1 MRFSTL
7 SKPVTG
13 VFAALAISGMAFAQ
27 TCPGADAFEPN
38 DDCLTTTA
46 ITAGTTYPGLSR
58 TGPASVVGD
67 SPDFYTVNVAAQSD
81 LTVDLTFL
89 NAGGDI
95 DVYLWEA
102 SSGDCGYPMAG
113 TPYLVRGFTG
123 SDNES
128 ITWNNGSFVAVD
140 YIIGVEAFGASFDC
154 NDYDLTTTVTPAG
167 TLNCPGPDAFDPND
181 TCATPSALALGLTD
195 QLSVSTS
202 DLDDYWTYTV
212 ANNEVLTVDA
222 SFAHA
227 NGDID
232 LGLYDDAGTCLSLA
246 DSGTSTTDN
255 EQVSF
260 TNISGAPIDVTVRVL
275 AFSFSVGQCNDYNLN
290 VTSVIDPCI
299 AVSDDALEPNDD
311 CSQAIAM
318 TPGTYTD
325 LVVFK
330 NVSDDFFTISV
341 PDTATLTVDV
351 LFLSAPGDI
360 DCYLYDPSTLGTT
373 CGDKADYLV
382 RGFTGSDNEQMV
394 WTNSTGSAQTY
405 YIQVN
410 LWDSAGNENCNDY
423 DLVLTVDTPSLGTVM
438 CLGDGT
444 DGACPCSNESTVGAG
459 EGCNSS
465 LGYGSI
471 LTAAGTS
478 SVAADDISFTVTQ
491 ARPGQPGMLVQGAS
505 VVALA
510 FKDGRLCA
518 GTPTERVEVVFM
530 DAAGGGTTV
539 SSIVTGGAVSPGDTR
554 YYQMWS
560 RDPGGVSP
568 CGTGSNF
575 SNGLEVTYTP

>member
-1 MRFSTL
+1 VPESASRGRPDS
-7 SKPVTG
+7 
-13 VFAALAISGMAFAQ
+13 AASAVS
-27 TCPGADAFEPN
+27 PAFEPN

-46 ITAGTTYPGLSR
+46 ITAGTTYLGLSR
-58 TGPASVVGD
+58 TGPASVLGD
-67 SPDFYTVNVAAQSD
+67 SPDFYTVNVAPQSD
-81 LTVDLTFL
+81 LQVDLTFL
-89 NAGGDI
+89 TANGDV

-113 TPYLVRGFTG
+113 TPYLVRGFSG

-128 ITWNNGSFVAVD
+128 ITWNNGSFSAVD
-140 YIIGVEAFGASFDC
+140 YIIGVEAFGATFDC
-154 NDYDLTTTVTPAG
+154 NDYDLTTTVTPTG

-195 QLSVSTS
+195 QLSVSDTDSS
-202 DLDDYWTYTV
+202 DFWSYSV
-212 ANNEVLTVDA
+212 ANNEILTIDA

-232 LGLYDDAGTCLSLA
+232 LYLYDDAGTCVSVA
-246 DSGTSTTDN
+246 AASNSITDN

-260 TNISGAPIDVTVRVL
+260 TNTSGAAIVVHL
-275 AFSFSVGQCNDYNLN
+275 EVGGFLFGPAQCNDYNLN
-290 VTSVIDPCI
+290 VTSLIDPCV
-299 AVSDDALEPNDD
+299 ADSDDAMEPNDD
-311 CSQAIAM
+311 CSQAIALA
-318 TPGTYTD
+318 PGTDTD

-330 NVSDDFFTISV
+330 NVSDDFFTIDV
-341 PDTATLTVDV
+341 PDGGDLTVDV
-351 LFLSAPGDI
+351 LFLTAPGDI

-382 RGFTGSDNEQMV
+382 RGFTGSDNEQMT
-394 WTNSTGSAQTY
+394 WTNSTGVTQTY

-410 LWDSAGNENCNDY
+410 LWDSAGNENCNDH
-423 DLVLTVDTPSLGTVM
+423 DLVLTVDTPVLGTVM

-444 DGACPCSNESTVGAG
+444 DGACPCSNESVLGAG

-471 LTAAGTS
+471 LTAAGS
-478 SVAADDISFTVTQ
+478 ASVGADDISFSVTQ
-491 ARPGQPGMLVQGAS
+491 ARATQPGMLVQGAS
-505 VVALA
+505 LIGTP

-518 GTPTERVEVVFM
+518 GTPTERVEVVFT
-530 DAAGGGTTV
+530 DASGNGTTF
-539 SSIVTGGAVSPGDTR
+539 SSIVTNGAVSSGDTR

-560 RDPGGVSP
+560 RDPGRVSP
-568 CGTGSNF
+568 CGTGSNS
-575 SNGLEVTYTP
+575 SNGLMITYTP